1 MSLLTLN
8 ETATINGRTFTRDY
22 VAATRTLTS
31 TSAVGRQVV
40 SVLDAKGRAV
50 QQTPPPGITPVTP
63 FTVTYDALGRVTEN
77 RQGAWFLTYGYD
89 ARNRVTT
96 TTDAAGRQTVLGYDN
111 ADRVIQKTQPGG
123 AVYQFAYD
131 ANGNRTQVVLPSGAP
146 HLLGFTAV
154 DLDAS
159 YTPPGNGSYL
169 RVHDIDRALTS
180 MTLPG
185 GRVTSVGHDA
195 AGRVNGISYV
205 EAATAVDYF
214 AADATDRAAHVNHV
228 PTAGPAQNL
237 AFSYNGGLITGMT
250 ATGAAP
256 ASVAYT
262 FGNDFVVTNMNLTSG
277 VDTVTAA
284 LTRDQDG
291 ILTGYGPYTLTRAG
305 PGGALSA
312 ISDGTP
318 NTSTAYGYDAL
329 GRKSARSHK
338 VNNLDVYALQLSF
351 DVTGRIAGK
360 SETIGGT
367 VYTQA
372 YTYDVDGQLTNV
384 TRNGAAAEHYN
395 YDVNGNR
402 TSRQLNAGPV
412 ETAIYD
418 AQDRLTQRGLV
429 AYVFNAD
436 GFLTQRGADTFQYN
450 TRGQLIQ
457 ATVGAQPISYAYDG
471 IGRRV
476 SRTDTGGTTR
486 YLYGD
491 PASHL
496 VTAVRDTAGAL
507 TKLYYDTAGMLIALE
522 RGGARYHVA
531 VDQVGTPRVVSDST
545 GVVVKVTDAD
555 SFGNSI
561 ADSNPAFV
569 LPIGYAGGLADPGT
583 GLVHFGLRDY
593 DTASGRWTGRDPV
606 LFAGGQGNLYVYV
619 GNSPLGNR
627 DPLGLFCISVSVY
640 EGLGGGVQSCF
651 SLEGASVCGEAGA
664 GLGSSVALDSGK
676 IEDNGINLIG
686 EITVATPFAKLG
698 VEGSLDPLT
707 GCVKAVPKGQIL
719 KGTLDA
725 KGKTGIDLLPSTP
738 GVEGKFGV
746 KVCVAQKF

>member
-1 MSLLTLN
+1 M
-8 ETATINGRTFTRDY
+8 
-22 VAATRTLTS
+22 
-31 TSAVGRQVV
+31 
-40 SVLDAKGRAV
+40 
-50 QQTPPPGITPVTP
+50 QQTPASGITP
-63 FTVTYDALGRVTEN
+63 FTVTYDASGRVTEN

-169 RVHDIDRALTS
+169 RVHDVDRALTS

-195 AGRVNGISYV
+195 AGRVNGISYL
-205 EAATAVDYF
+205 EAATTVDYF

-228 PTAGPAQNL
+228 PTAGPGAEPRLQL
-237 AFSYNGGLITGMT
+237 QRWTDHRHDRDRRGAGVSRLHVRQRFRGDQHEPHQRRRYGDGGAHARPGRNT
-250 ATGAAP
+250 AG
-256 ASVAYT
+256 
-262 FGNDFVVTNMNLTSG
+262 F
-277 VDTVTAA
+277 
-284 LTRDQDG
+284 
-291 ILTGYGPYTLTRAG
+291 GPYTLTRAG

-384 TRNGAAAEHYN
+384 TRNGAAAEHYT